1 MVYEQ
6 AGVPLN
12 PKEFPLEHVRLLA
25 RLSWTGAIRDD
36 VGFDAALQ
44 STIEA
49 EIDSRIVRE
58 VLLQLYLFC
67 GIPTCIRVFSRLYEQ
82 APEAWVSSLPIQ
94 EDRTESL
101 LLWQERGQHL
111 FERIYGQVAKRLFDR
126 VAYFHP
132 DLARWMITEG
142 YGKVLM
148 RPGVPVAVRELC
160 IIPVLAVLDHPDQ
173 LRSHIRGA
181 LRIQA
186 PVLWVQAVLDDC
198 QSAMKA
204 ALYEKACGW
213 IAAYAGNGRSTDQ
226 NTP

>member
-6 AGVPLN
+6 AEIPLN
-12 PKEFPLEHVRLLA
+12 PKQYPLEHVRLLA

-36 VGFDAALQ
+36 AGFDAALQ
-44 STIEA
+44 SAIESG
-49 EIDSRIVRE
+49 IDSRIVRE

-67 GIPTCIRVFSRLYEQ
+67 GFPTCIRVFSRLYEQ
-82 APEAWVSSLPIQ
+82 APEAWISPLPIQ

-111 FERIYGQVAKRLFDR
+111 FERIYGHVARRLFDR

-148 RPGVPVAVRELC
+148 RPGVPIAVRELC
-160 IIPVLAVLDHPDQ
+160 IIPVLVVLDHPDQ

-181 LRIQA
+181 MRIQA
-186 PVLWVQAVLDDC
+186 PVRWVRAVLDDC
-198 QSAMKA
+198 RSAMKSD
-204 ALYEKACGW
+204 LYGRACGW
-213 IAAYAGNGRSTDQ
+213 IAEYAGDDR
-226 NTP
+226 